1 MSSAI
6 LKSFNWCGPSIE
18 KLCEA
23 DPEFAGYLVGQTQ
36 EERQCLIFV
45 ILGWESSGLTKT
57 SLGKLAKIVR
67 SQSKKDLLKRYV
79 RPYPA
84 GLVSILKKLGNRI
97 MVKDRYLE
105 LIDLLSEPKTAKLLW
120 HESKIRPSMIMTLV
134 GLEPAY
140 RKSSIVRNISNKTS
154 LHSVQ
159 YAIAVARR
167 ASPKTSNFSIAKS
180 LERKFSDPNKVK
192 IEPFELSWKLQ
203 EWLSS
208 RLKKTTIPEPPWDGS
223 KKLCPITT
231 SQDIYKT
238 AAEFENCLAGE
249 LAKVIGHKRYY
260 YLWKDNSS
268 AVVALENEP
277 LLGWIVGDI
286 RGHKNKEVSRRT
298 RQKIIEEFRI
308 AGIEEYQGA
317 QELCLYD

>member
-6 LKSFNWCGPSIE
+6 LKSFNWCGPSVE
-18 KLCEA
+18 NLCQA
-23 DPEFAGYLVGQTQ
+23 DPEFAKYLIGQTQ
-36 EERQCLIFV
+36 EERQCLVFV
-45 ILGWESSGLTKT
+45 ILGWESSGSTNA
-57 SLGKLAKIVR
+57 SLEKLAIKIR
-67 SQSKKDLLKRYV
+67 CQSKKYLLKRFV

-84 GLVSILKKLGNRI
+84 GLVSILRKLGNRI

-105 LIDLLSEPKTAKLLW
+105 LIDLLSEPKAAKLLW

-140 RKSSIVRNISNKTS
+140 RKTSIVRNISNKMS

-167 ASPKTSNFSIAKS
+167 ASPKTSNPALAKS
-180 LERKFSDPNKVK
+180 LERKLSDANKVK
-192 IEPFELSWKLQ
+192 IEPIELQWKLQ
-203 EWLSS
+203 EWLSG
-208 RLKKTTIPEPPWDGS
+208 RLKKTTIPGPPWDGS

-231 SQDIYKT
+231 GQDIYKT

-249 LAKVIGHKRYY
+249 LVKVIGHKRYY
-260 YLWKDNSS
+260 YLWKDRSG

-286 RGHKNKEVSRRT
+286 RGHKNKEVSKRT